1 MDTPLVPVKRR
12 SIRLSYPC
20 AVVATVLIVGGAP
33 PASPGLI
40 GCAAPPPRSPVAQ
53 TGAALPASA
62 SPGSAEPASAAVLPA
77 PSALAAAPGSA
88 PSAPAHVPSAA
99 SEPPLPAQSSA
110 PAHVWKGGEFQ
121 RAVSQLAHWVKK
133 NGGVLGA
140 ELDDVASGA
149 VLGSAAANVP
159 ENPASNQKILTTAA
173 VLRHFGA
180 EFRFRTA
187 LCGLRAGDAV
197 AKLVLRGSG
206 DPSLG
211 SDDLQEMA
219 KTLAQSGV
227 RHVGELLVD
236 QSYFDA
242 HFVPPAFEQQPQEW
256 AAFRAPVSAVS
267 LNRNVITLNVA
278 PTEAGQPAR
287 VWFEPEGFVDVS
299 GTVRTDTLRDTRRGE
314 KIERAQNVK
323 LTLKESGTRLSAL
336 VGGAIQPGSAPFH
349 WSRRVE
355 DPNLLAG
362 YGLKAALAAEGI
374 QVSGKIAVGGESER
388 TELAAHDSRP
398 LSDILP
404 ELGKDSD
411 NFYAETLF
419 KDLGAK
425 IKGVPGT
432 SANGAAV
439 VLDYLREIEALDP
452 GTRISNG
459 SGLFDANRVSA
470 HTLVKT
476 LLHAYK
482 DQALSRVFVAQL
494 AVGGVDGTLKHRF
507 LPFKKQRSIHAK
519 TGTLDNVIAL
529 SGYAFRPDGSSPVA
543 FALIVSGIT
552 GKHAE
557 VRKRVDEI
565 VANVARTL
573 AKDAT

>member
-1 MDTPLVPVKRR
+1 MDTPLVPVKSR
-12 SIRLSYPC
+12 SIRLGYPY
-20 AVVATVLIVGGAP
+20 ALIATVLIVGGAP
-33 PASPGLI
+33 PASSGLT
-40 GCAAPPPRSPVAQ
+40 GCAAPPPRAPVAE
-53 TGAALPASA
+53 TTTALPAPTSLASAASAAAAPSNPPASALAPAALPEVVQVPPSVGEPS
-62 SPGSAEPASAAVLPA
+62 SPVP
-77 PSALAAAPGSA
+77 
-88 PSAPAHVPSAA
+88 PSAPPHI
-99 SEPPLPAQSSA
+99 
-110 PAHVWKGGEFQ
+110 WKGGEFQ
-121 RAVSQLAHWVKK
+121 RAVSHLAQWVKK
-133 NGGVLGA
+133 NGGTLGA

-149 VLGSAAANVP
+149 VLASVAATTP

-173 VLRHFGA
+173 VLRHFGP
-180 EFRFRTA
+180 EFRFRTE
-187 LCGLRAGDAV
+187 LCGARAGSAI

-206 DPSLG
+206 DPSFG
-211 SDDLQEMA
+211 SEDLQELA
-219 KTLAQSGV
+219 KTLSQSGV
-227 RHVGELLVD
+227 RHVGEILVD

-242 HFVPPAFEQQPQEW
+242 HYVPPAFEQQPQEW

-267 LNRNVITLNVA
+267 FNRNVTTLNVA
-278 PTEAGQPAR
+278 ATELGQPAR
-287 VWFEPEGFVDVS
+287 VWFEPEGFVEVS
-299 GTVRTDTLRDTRRGE
+299 GTVRTE

-336 VGGAIQPGSAPFH
+336 VAGAIQPGSAPFH

-388 TELAAHDSRP
+388 AELAVHESRP

-439 VLDYLREIEALDP
+439 VLEYLREIEALDP

-482 DQALSRVFVAQL
+482 DPVMSRVFVAQL

-507 LPFKKQRSIHAK
+507 RPFKKQRSIHAK

-557 VRKRVDEI
+557 IRKRVDE
-565 VANVARTL
+565 VVSNVARTL
-573 AKDAT
+573 ARDAT

>member
-1 MDTPLVPVKRR
+1 MDTPLVPVKSR

-20 AVVATVLIVGGAP
+20 AIVATALIVGGAP
-33 PASPGLI
+33 PASSGLT
-40 GCAAPPPRSPVAQ
+40 GCAAPPPRSPVPEMSA
-53 TGAALPASA
+53 ASA
-62 SPGSAEPASAAVLPA
+62 TATAGPAASAANAVVTP
-77 PSALAAAPGSA
+77 PPALAVAPNGAAPEAATVA
-88 PSAPAHVPSAA
+88 PPL
-99 SEPPLPAQSSA
+99 SEPQSSA
-110 PAHVWKGGEFQ
+110 RASAPPHAWKGGEFQ
-121 RAVSQLAHWVKK
+121 RALSQLGQWVKK
-133 NGGVLGA
+133 NGGALGA
-140 ELDDVASGA
+140 ELDDVASGT
-149 VLGSAAANVP
+149 VLGSVAANRP

-173 VLRHFGA
+173 VLRHFSA

-187 LCGLRAGDAV
+187 LCGTRV
-197 AKLVLRGSG
+197 ADSVARLVLRGSG
-206 DPSLG
+206 DPSLD
-211 SDDLQEMA
+211 SQDLQQLAE
-219 KTLAQSGV
+219 TLAQSGV

-256 AAFRAPVSAVS
+256 APFRAPVSAVS
-267 LNRNVITLNVA
+267 LNRNVTTLNVA
-278 PTEAGQPAR
+278 PSEAGQPAR
-287 VWFEPEGFVDVS
+287 VWFDPEGFVDIS
-299 GTVRTDTLRDTRRGE
+299 GTVRTEVLGDARKSE
-314 KIERAQNVK
+314 KVERAQNVK
-323 LTLKESGTRLSAL
+323 LTLKESGARLSAL
-336 VGGAIQPGSAPFH
+336 VAGAIQASSPVFR

-362 YGLKAALAAEGI
+362 YGMRAALAAAGI
-374 QVSGKIAVGGESER
+374 QVGGKLALGGDSER
-388 TELAAHDSRP
+388 AELAVHESRP

-411 NFYAETLF
+411 NFYAETLL
-419 KDLGAK
+419 KDLGAQV
-425 IKGVPGT
+425 KGAPGT

-439 VLDYLREIEALDP
+439 ILDYLREIEALDA
-452 GTRISNG
+452 GTRIVNG

-482 DQALSRVFVAQL
+482 DPALSRVFVDQL

-507 LPFKKQRSIHAK
+507 LQFKKQRSIHAK
-519 TGTLDNVIAL
+519 TGTLDSVIAL

-543 FALIVSGIT
+543 FSLIVSGIS

-565 VANVARTL
+565 VASVARTL
-573 AKDAT
+573 ARDAP